1 MTPPRQLAL
10 QRRTGTDVRRRL
22 LDTAEALFAERG
34 YGATTTREIALRA
47 GIDKRMLFDYFASK
61 EADRHLLS
69 G

>member
-47 GIDKRMLFDYFASK
+47 GIGRRMLSYYFASK
-61 EADRHLLS
+61 EAGRHLPS

>member
-10 QRRTGTDVRRRL
+10 QRRTARTSAGASSTPRRP
-22 LDTAEALFAERG
+22 LFAERG